1 VPRRNRGRGR
11 SMKKRIAEA
20 HRPESR
26 TESDTVAENEV
37 QAIETASDAGDAA
50 RGAFYRPIKHPLSL
64 RLDADVIAWFQ
75 GQGQGY
81 QTRINSALREYIA
94 AHSKGSEISG

>member
-1 VPRRNRGRGR
+1 
-11 SMKKRIAEA
+11 MKKTIKTL
-20 HRPESR
+20 RPELR
-26 TESDTVAENEV
+26 AESDVVAESEV
-37 QAIETASDAGDAA
+37 QAIAMAPDARDAV

-75 GQGQGY
+75 RQGQGY

-94 AHSKGSEISG
+94 THSNGSEVSG

>member
-1 VPRRNRGRGR
+1 
-11 SMKKRIAEA
+11 MKKRIAEPL
-20 HRPESR
+20 RPELR
-26 TESDTVAENEV
+26 NELGAVAAESEN
-37 QAIETASDAGDAA
+37 QTIEMAPDPATAA

-75 GQGQGY
+75 RQGQGY

-94 AHSKGSEISG
+94 AHSNGSEVSG

>member
-1 VPRRNRGRGR
+1 
-11 SMKKRIAEA
+11 MKKTIKTL
-20 HRPESR
+20 RPELR
-26 TESDTVAENEV
+26 AESGVVAESEV
-37 QAIETASDAGDAA
+37 QAIAMAPDASDAA

-75 GQGQGY
+75 RQGQGY

-94 AHSKGSEISG
+94 THSNGSEVSG

>member
-1 VPRRNRGRGR
+1 MPLSSRERGK
-11 SMKKRIAEA
+11 SMKKRSLDA
-20 HRPESR
+20 PESR
-26 TESDTVAENEV
+26 AALDTAPKGE
-37 QAIETASDAGDAA
+37 IEADEMAPDADAGRSV

-75 GQGQGY
+75 RQGQGY

-94 AHSKGSEISG
+94 THSKGS

>member
-1 VPRRNRGRGR
+1 MENRNP
-11 SMKKRIAEA
+11 EPT
-20 HRPESR
+20 RPELRPELR
-26 TESDTVAENEV
+26 TESGAMPENTKQTAEM
-37 QAIETASDAGDAA
+37 TSDAAPRESA

-75 GQGQGY
+75 RQGQGY

-94 AHSKGSEISG
+94 ARNKGSEISG

>member
-1 VPRRNRGRGR
+1 
-11 SMKKRIAEA
+11 MKKTIEA
-20 HRPESR
+20 LQPELR
-26 TESDTVAENEV
+26 TESGAVAESEV
-37 QAIETASDAGDAA
+37 QPMSMESYACNAA

-75 GQGQGY
+75 RQGQGY

-94 AHSKGSEISG
+94 THSNGSEVSG